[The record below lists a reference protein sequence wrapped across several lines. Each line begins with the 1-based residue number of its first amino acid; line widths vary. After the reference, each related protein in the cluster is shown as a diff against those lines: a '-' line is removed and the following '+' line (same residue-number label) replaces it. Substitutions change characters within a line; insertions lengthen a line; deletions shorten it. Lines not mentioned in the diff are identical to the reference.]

1 MPPKA
6 AAPLAKRPITQADI
20 TKKLER
26 HIYIKHLEQPKTVPE
41 SSEHSVKTIN
51 PFEDP
56 LFQMIVKN
64 NMVSLALRKVH
75 QKQAD
80 ELNSFTVILKA
91 LCKSGIALSGIT
103 IPSLLFAT
111 PFKVHKKQVGVEGEI
126 INHVFQQYKLEYI
139 MQKAD

>member
-1 MPPKA
+1 M
-6 AAPLAKRPITQADI
+6 
-20 TKKLER
+20 
-26 HIYIKHLEQPKTVPE
+26 PE
-41 SSEHSVKTIN
+41 SSEHTVKTIN

-64 NMVSLALRKVH
+64 NMVSLALRRVH

-91 LCKSGIALSGIT
+91 LCKSGIAFNGIT
-103 IPSLLFAT
+103 IPSLLFST
-111 PFKVHKKQVGVEGEI
+111 PFKVHKKQVGAEGEI

-139 MQKAD
+139 LQKAD